1 MCIIG
6 DVRETKTEAVKPTA
20 NSDTFLAIGGGVGVG
35 LLVVVTATMVLT
47 AWCLVKKN
55 RSKSGTYNIYMD
67 YKRGDGGS
75 VVPSSSCGDELKILV

>member
-1 MCIIG
+1 M
-6 DVRETKTEAVKPTA
+6 
-20 NSDTFLAIGGGVGVG
+20 G

-47 AWCLVKKN
+47 AWRLVKKN
-55 RSKSGTYNIYMD
+55 RSKRGTYNIYMD